1 MLEKHSKKKEK
12 LLHVVNLITSNP
24 FQVSWLMQERDILI
38 KSEERA
44 LDEVRNMSEQVHRLQ
59 VV

>member
-1 MLEKHSKKKEK
+1 
-12 LLHVVNLITSNP
+12 
-24 FQVSWLMQERDILI
+24 MQERDILI

-44 LDEVRNMSEQVHRLQ
+44 LDEVRNKSEQVHRLQ

>member
-1 MLEKHSKKKEK
+1 
-12 LLHVVNLITSNP
+12 
-24 FQVSWLMQERDILI
+24 MQERDILI